1 MDKYLITQLE
11 PNEKVIAIGTEST
24 NGNLTKFKEYKAIRG
39 LEAGIFANRPFVTV
53 LGEYGKPFSC
63 HASRFIKP
71 ELLEQ
76 WKSTYGD
83 T

>member
-1 MDKYLITQLE
+1 MDEFTITDLE
-11 PNEKVIAIGTEST
+11 PNEIVVAVGTEAT

-39 LEAGIFANRPFVTV
+39 LEAGIFADRPYIAVM
-53 LGEYGKPFSC
+53 GEYGKPFSC

-71 ELLEQ
+71 EMLEK
-76 WKSTYGD
+76 WKSTYGG

>member
-1 MDKYLITQLE
+1 MDNYLITQLE
-11 PNEKVIAIGTEST
+11 PNEKVIAIGTETT

-39 LEAGIFANRPFVTV
+39 LEKGIFENRPFITV
-53 LGEYGKPFSC
+53 IGEYGKPFSC

-71 ELLEQ
+71 ELLEK
-76 WKSTYGD
+76 WKFTYGD

>member
-1 MDKYLITQLE
+1 MREFRIDYLGL
-11 PNEKVIAIGTEST
+11 NEEIVAIGTEGT
-24 NGNLTKFKEYKAIRG
+24 NNNLTKFKEYKAIHG
-39 LEAGIFANRPFVTV
+39 LEEGMFKNRPFITV
-53 LGEYGKPFSC
+53 MGDYGKPFSC

-71 ELLEQ
+71 EMLEK